1 MQRRARPPVP
11 RQQFVDP
18 AGRVLG
24 DPGQDIGQPNM
35 RIDVIHLALTI
46 RLYIVA
52 ARWPPRSEPA
62 NSV

>member
-1 MQRRARPPVP
+1 
-11 RQQFVDP
+11 
-18 AGRVLG
+18 VLG